1 MGPAFYLIPTAE
13 VPVTNLVRE
22 QIVPAE
28 QLPLK
33 FVCHTPCFRS
43 EAGAA
48 GKDTRGMIRNHQFD
62 KVELVQIVRP
72 ADSYAALEQLT
83 SERGRGGVAAVGNSL
98 SDGGVMR
105 RGHWFWQL

>member
-1 MGPAFYLIPTAE
+1 MPCAGEQGFYLIPTAE

-28 QLPLK
+28 PLPLK
-33 FVCHTPCFRS
+33 FVAHTPCFRS

-72 ADSYAALEQLT
+72 ADSYAALEELT
-83 SERGRGGVAAVGNSL
+83 AHAETVLQRLRHPVSHGGAV
-98 SDGGVMR
+98 R
-105 RGHWFWQL
+105 R